1 MKGLH
6 FSDYEA
12 KVTGPWRKDPLP
24 EATDPKM
31 NYRYNGKEYNFAG
44 GLGWLDYGARSRR
57 DLAPANSGALA
68 RPRIRQWEGGMRWIR
83 QPLNLHIFRAI
94 IMG

>member
-1 MKGLH
+1 M
-6 FSDYEA
+6 EMM
-12 KVTGPWRKDPLP
+12 GPWQKDPLP

-31 NYRYNGKEYNFAG
+31 NYRFNGKEYNFAG

-57 DLAPANSGALA
+57 DLASAVSGALA

-83 QPLNLHIFRAI
+83 WRMLLI
-94 IMG
+94 I